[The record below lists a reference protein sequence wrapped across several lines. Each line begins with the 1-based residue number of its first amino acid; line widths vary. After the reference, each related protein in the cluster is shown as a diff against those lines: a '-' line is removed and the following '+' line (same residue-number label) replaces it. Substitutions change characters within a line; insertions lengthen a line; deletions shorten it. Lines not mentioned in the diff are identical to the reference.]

1 MPPKIEENFT
11 PKAKKIWQ
19 AIPAEIRLKILNN
32 VWCVECK
39 QTAGI
44 GNVSGK
50 VESGMLVLRGV
61 CTLCGGD
68 VARVIENE

>member
-1 MPPKIEENFT
+1 MHHKMEENFT

-32 VWCVECK
+32 VWCVQCK
-39 QTAGI
+39 QITGI

-50 VESGMLVLRGV
+50 VESGMLVLRGI
-61 CTLCGGD
+61 CTRCGGE

>member
-1 MPPKIEENFT
+1 MHHKMEENFAL
-11 PKAKKIWQ
+11 KAKKNWQ

-32 VWCVECK
+32 VWCVQCK
-39 QTAGI
+39 EITGI

-50 VESGMLVLRGV
+50 VESGMLVLRGM
-61 CTLCGGD
+61 CTRCGGE